1 MKDSGAELGKPSW
14 GSGLGGRERASGDG
28 DSTLRTSDCGRV
40 VKRGHQKCLLT
51 GEVKATEN
59 TNKDQTTRHKKV
71 KAMALILC

>member
-1 MKDSGAELGKPSW
+1 MTNQAEVVVLVAESELLVMGI
-14 GSGLGGRERASGDG
+14 
-28 DSTLRTSDCGRV
+28 STLRTSDCGRV

-71 KAMALILC
+71 KTMALILC

>member
-1 MKDSGAELGKPSW
+1 MVELNMTNQAEVVVLVAESELLVMGI
-14 GSGLGGRERASGDG
+14 
-28 DSTLRTSDCGRV
+28 STLRTSDCGRV

-71 KAMALILC
+71 KTMALILC